1 MLAAVLQP
9 LQQRFPAAQHPNV
22 LVGLAE
28 PDDAAVYRLND
39 SQAIV
44 ATVDFFT
51 PVVDD
56 PYAYGAIAA
65 ANALSDVYAMGGE
78 VLFALN
84 IAALP
89 DDLPADTVSEIL
101 RGGADKVAEAGAA
114 IIGGHTIKDKEP
126 KYGLCVIGIIHPDAV
141 TAKGGAQPGDVLV
154 LTKPLGAGVV
164 TTALKRDLAQPEHVA
179 AAIASMSR
187 LNRGA
192 ARIAASFR
200 PRSGTDITGFGLLGH
215 SLEMASQAGV
225 EFVFRMRDLP
235 LLPGAAAY
243 AQDWIFPGGAF
254 SNKEM
259 AAARVRFDEAI
270 PEWQRMLLYD
280 PETSGGLL
288 LPIAAARAEEFV
300 AAMRTQGEDAWIV
313 GEVRAAD
320 EGRIV
325 VLEE

>member
-9 LQQRFPAAQHPNV
+9 LQQRFSAAQHPSV

-56 PYAYGAIAA
+56 AYAYGAIAA

-89 DDLPADTVSEIL
+89 DDLPAEIVSDIL

-126 KYGLCVIGIIHPDAV
+126 KYGLCVIGLIHPDAV
-141 TAKGGAQPGDVLV
+141 TAKGGARPGDVLV
-154 LTKPLGAGVV
+154 LTKPIGAGVV

-187 LNRGA
+187 LNRAA
-192 ARIAASFR
+192 ARVAVAFH
-200 PRSGTDITGFGLLGH
+200 PRGGTDITGVGLLGH
-215 SLEMASQAGV
+215 ALEMASQAGV
-225 EFVFRMRDLP
+225 EFVFRFSEIP
-235 LLPGAAAY
+235 LLPGAAEY
-243 AQDWIFPGGAF
+243 AQEWIFPGGA
-254 SNKEM
+254 STNK
-259 AAARVRFDEAI
+259 AAAEAHVHFDDAI

-288 LPIAAARAEEFV
+288 LPIAAAHAAEFV
-300 AAMRTQGEDAWIV
+300 AAMRRQGEDAWIV
-313 GEVRAAD
+313 GEVHAAD

-325 VLEE
+325 VRK